1 MMIGG
6 LDVQEEMYAPEKPD
20 DCGLCFFWNSTQSE
34 CSLGRDNCYYLIR
47 EAPKVKSECDGCPYG
62 RDRPCIGW
70 CTKKI
75 MQELGIR

>member
-1 MMIGG
+1 M
-6 LDVQEEMYAPEKPD
+6 QEEMYAPEKPS
-20 DCGLCFFWNSTQSE
+20 DCSLCHFWNSTQSR

-75 MQELGIR
+75 MQELGIRSHEQE